1 MVFVHDAPPS
11 IQLAKSH
18 REAEVELNF
27 IAAAEIGTVPD
38 RGCERD
44 FVAGGYFYIAKGEL
58 NGLGLAGKER
68 LPRRHVRVQ
77 PTRQERRRYIEHQ
90 DVGIMIGTECC
101 QVFVAHGL

>member
-18 REAEVELNF
+18 RETKVELNF
-27 IAAAEIGTVPD
+27 LAAAEVGTVPD
-38 RGCERD
+38 RGCERH
-44 FVAGGYFYIAKGEL
+44 FLTGSYFYIAKSEC

-68 LPRRHVRVQ
+68 LPRLHVGVQ
-77 PTRQERRRYIEHQ
+77 PTRQERRRHIEHQ
-90 DVGIMIGTECC
+90 DVGIMIGTDFC